1 MRCPFCAEEIE
12 GPHDQDIENDL
23 IVCLTCLN
31 PLMVQRDIHEDPGHW
46 TAERLPG
53 HQDSRERMA
62 PGSIMQGIMH
72 DLAAEMDNLPVLP
85 EVPQRVMALVHDPLA
100 SLSEIAEVIGQ
111 DTTMTL
117 RVLAVSNSA
126 MYSSVHEIK
135 DIQTACTRLGLRT
148 VANIAMAVGTAS
160 MYRAPNQRTAETTRR
175 LWHHSIATAYSSQQF
190 ERLVEDEFRS
200 SLFLAGL
207 FHDIGKP
214 VLLDHI
220 TATHKG
226 RRGRLREDHE
236 LLIRVLDDYHLLAG
250 LLVAQ
255 HWHLPAEVRAV
266 ILCHDNTDRVPRET
280 WVRITHSV
288 ALASAFA
295 HMMGHGVGER
305 NEPLADSSSPAIL
318 GLDAVELEN
327 LFDVAREQ
335 TDAVIGALPAP

>member
-12 GPHDQDIENDL
+12 DPHDQDIESDL

-31 PLMVQRDIHEDPGHW
+31 PLVLQRNIHEDPGHW
-46 TAERLPG
+46 TAHGLPG
-53 HQDSRERMA
+53 HEDSRERMER
-62 PGSIMQGIMH
+62 GSVMQGIIH
-72 DLAAEMDNLPVLP
+72 DLAAEMENLPVLP

-111 DTTMTL
+111 DATMTL
-117 RVLAVSNSA
+117 RVLGVTNSA
-126 MYSSVHEIK
+126 LYSSLHEIK

-148 VANIAMAVGTAS
+148 VTNIAMAVGTAS

-175 LWHHSIATAYSSQQF
+175 LWHHSIATAYASQQF
-190 ERLVEDEFRS
+190 ERLVEEEFQS

-207 FHDIGKP
+207 FHDIGRP
-214 VLLDHI
+214 VLLDLI

-236 LLIRVLDDYHLLAG
+236 LLMRVLDDYHLLAG

-255 HWHLPAEVRAV
+255 HWHLPAEVRAA
-266 ILCHDNTDRVPRET
+266 ILCHDNTDKVPCET
-280 WVRITHSV
+280 WVRITHAV
-288 ALASAFA
+288 ALGSAFA
-295 HMMGHGVGER
+295 HMMGYGVGER

-318 GLDAVELEN
+318 GLDAVELEDMFA
-327 LFDVAREQ
+327 LAHEQ
-335 TDAVIGALPAP
+335 TDALIGALPPP